1 MFYFCCLG
9 RGAGP
14 AQTAKK
20 NTPPPKQQKDKH
32 APAPSERVFFLAVW
46 AGGRVYF
53 VVWTGDEAVVF
64 VFFAVSWRGGGGGVV
79 LLFGRWRVLFFAFWA
94 EGVFFLLFGRGA
106 CFIFAVWAGDQSS
119 LTYRSAWL
127 VFKRPNNKKDQTA
140 KKKKRIPPLPSP
152 CPLLINTNVFINTT
166 RGSQFSKS
174 IILGFAM
181 EPLRIILG
189 SLWSLR
195 KLIQPMHKQIHTIT
209 I

>member
-1 MFYFCCLG
+1 MFCFCCLG
-9 RGAGP
+9 RGAGH

-32 APAPSERVFFLAVW
+32 APAPSERVF
-46 AGGRVYF
+46 
-53 VVWTGDEAVVF
+53 
-64 VFFAVSWRGGGGGVV
+64 V
-79 LLFGRWRVLFFAFWA
+79 LLFGRV
-94 EGVFFLLFGRGA
+94 GVFIFLFGRVMKLSCFFLLFWPEGGGLFCCLGGGVSCFLLFGRRACVFLLFGRGA
-106 CFIFAVWAGDQSS
+106 CFIFAVWARDGSS

-140 KKKKRIPPLPSP
+140 KRKKRIPRLSLAT
-152 CPLLINTNVFINTT
+152 PLLINTNVFINTT